1 MCFIWWLDYS
11 PFYFYNVS
19 FPGETECSVRKNI
32 GWDSS
37 VFIRSCEKWM
47 FCTRLNLVQMLVWTW
62 MNSRTWILV
71 CSHLWRTSCYVCVET
86 EGQDQPLFFFLKS
99 LSAVILV
106 VFGMKQ
112 KWWLWCISVWNGFS
126 NEKKCRMRLAGIS
139 SNWQGAGEDG
149 LLPSPRT
156 RHHKRKK

>member
-71 CSHLWRTSCYVCVET
+71 CSHLWRTSLLCLCGDWRTRSTSFFFSQIVICCYFSSLWHET
-86 EGQDQPLFFFLKS
+86 EVVIVMYICVKWLLKWEKNVGWDLLGS
-99 LSAVILV
+99 QVIDRVL
-106 VFGMKQ
+106 
-112 KWWLWCISVWNGFS
+112 
-126 NEKKCRMRLAGIS
+126 ERMDYCPALAPSHTS
-139 SNWQGAGEDG
+139 S
-149 LLPSPRT
+149 
-156 RHHKRKK
+156 